1 MAGKQFF
8 APARY
13 TFRGC
18 LPVLKNYSAKEYNGG
33 PQVWTI
39 LQDHRGVM
47 YFGNS
52 SGAILEYDGVTWRKI
67 FVPSS
72 VVRSFA
78 MDESGK
84 IWVGVS
90 ENFGYLSPDSAGTLH
105 FVSLL
110 DNVPAEDRN
119 FTDVWQTLVA
129 PQGVFFRSYERL
141 FRWDGKRMQVWTHQP
156 KARFQA
162 LSDVRGHI
170 YTAQGGVG
178 LQEIVGDALR
188 NVSGGDAYRA
198 AGKLF
203 LHPFDESHILISQ
216 RDQLLTLY
224 DGQKVVP
231 FPTEVDDYLDE
242 AQGLHVHSARR
253 REFLH
258 YDLEWRRSHHRTR
271 RQAPPNY

>member
-1 MAGKQFF
+1 MAD
-8 APARY
+8 A
-13 TFRGC
+13 
-18 LPVLKNYSAKEYNGG
+18 
-33 PQVWTI
+33 
-39 LQDHRGVM
+39 
-47 YFGNS
+47 
-52 SGAILEYDGVTWRKI
+52 
-67 FVPSS
+67 
-72 VVRSFA
+72 
-78 MDESGK
+78 
-84 IWVGVS
+84 
-90 ENFGYLSPDSAGTLH
+90 GY
-105 FVSLL
+105 
-110 DNVPAEDRN
+110 
-119 FTDVWQTLVA
+119 

-178 LQEIVGDALR
+178 LQEIGGDALR

-231 FPTEVDDYLDE
+231 FPTEVDDYLTKHKVYTSILLADGSFCITTLNGG
-242 AQGLHVHSARR
+242 AVIIGH
-253 REFLH
+253 
-258 YDLEWRRSHHRTR
+258 RSSNPTAPSWFQELFSRSRTSSS
-271 RQAPPNY
+271 